1 MAALSEVRDHHL
13 VASIPNKAALKLIRR
28 KGEPVAVLFKVDE
41 QPTYLLQTRVRDI
54 FSTVVA
60 LAYQDQGFYPRFR
73 MELDK
78 PARIHPVRVDWAQA
92 LSENGAEFMCETTWY
107 VMGQKEEVTVIRIM
121 REVETSTLLHCRLME
136 ALPNEL
142 VRLYQSLQV
151 AETAETP

>member
-78 PARIHPVRVDWAQA
+78 SVRIHPVRADRP
-92 LSENGAEFMCETTWY
+92 
-107 VMGQKEEVTVIRIM
+107 K
-121 REVETSTLLHCRLME
+121 H
-136 ALPNEL
+136 
-142 VRLYQSLQV
+142 
-151 AETAETP
+151 